1 MAEAVVLVHFLF
13 VVFVVA
19 GGLFALR
26 WPRAAWLHLP
36 AALWGAVVVTWQL
49 PCPLTALE
57 FALDPGRPERGFVA
71 RLLLPLLYPGLDDGI
86 GLSRGQAIG
95 LGVSVVLVN
104 AGIYAIVVKRVLRR
118 RRLAAGEA
126 AAAPAP

>member
-49 PCPLTALE
+49 PCPLTELE
-57 FALDPGRPERGFVA
+57 FALDPGRPERGFIA
-71 RLLLPLLYPGLDDGI
+71 RLLLPLLYPGLDGTA
-86 GLSRGQAIG
+86 LSRGQAIG
-95 LGVSVVLVN
+95 LGVAVVFVN
-104 AGIYAIVVKRVLRR
+104 AGIYAVVVRRSLRR
-118 RRLAAGEA
+118 RRLAAGA
-126 AAAPAP
+126 AEAAPAP